1 MKHSGMR
8 PFMAREAIATPK
20 QSWMVSERVKN
31 GEEKEATLP
40 VNWLQTFKRH
50 AGGWI
55 EEGTMMIIIMD
66 WRKGE

>member
-8 PFMAREAIATPK
+8 PLMAREAIATLRR
-20 QSWMVSERVKN
+20 SWMVSERVKN
-31 GEEKEATLP
+31 GEERAAALP

-55 EEGTMMIIIMD
+55 EGTMMIIIMD
-66 WRKGE
+66 WRGE